1 MRLARIVCRAAKQLN
16 EHDESGEVKEWRDCK
31 DGMEEH
37 DESGEVKEWGDCKD
51 GMEGEQCK
59 SGE

>member
-1 MRLARIVCRAAKQLN
+1 ME

-31 DGMEEH
+31 DGME
-37 DESGEVKEWGDCKD
+37 
-51 GMEGEQCK
+51 GEQCK